1 MGVYSSYPKKRTI
14 SSDEESLDRETNNYL
29 SLAGVRSS
37 RLGRLSISEGVMK
50 QTFAIGIGG
59 AAGQGVATPGD
70 IFAKIFSRRGLNL
83 NAYNAYQSIIRGGHT
98 FLTIRT
104 GPEKVTN
111 MGDRIDLFIPLN
123 QDSMDRHL
131 KLLTAGAACI
141 FNADTIQPA
150 SAADGVQL
158 CALPVAELADITRNK
173 VAQNTLAIGAGLHMM
188 GIGFQA
194 LEGVLKEQFKKKG
207 DAVVAENV
215 GVARAGYDYA
225 AAHFRAFPNPLPK
238 TESRY
243 AILSGNIAMAMG
255 GAAAGVKFYCAYPMS
270 PSTGVLHWMAAHAR
284 KAGIMVRQVEDE
296 IGVINMTIG
305 AAHAG
310 VRAMCATSGG
320 GFALMS
326 EGLVMSAMMETP
338 VVVINCQRAGPSTG
352 VPTKTEQGDLWQML
366 GAAFGDYPRAIVAPL
381 DIADCFKVIP
391 EMFNLVDRF
400 QCPGLV
406 LCDLLLSEGRLS
418 VHPEDLDFSPF
429 IDRGEPITAS
439 NGDAAAATPVTKA
452 DYKRYLFTESGI
464 SPRAVPGVPG
474 HVHTVATD
482 EHEEAGV
489 LISDEFT
496 NPVKRRAMM
505 EKRMRKVAGIE
516 AAVSPPPLWGPRDAD
531 VTLIGWGSTKG
542 VIEEAC
548 EILNEQGISADQLQ
562 IRWLVPLHGEAI
574 LEILKNSRH
583 TIIVENNF
591 SGQFAR
597 YLRSE
602 TSFVPNGHIRKYDGE
617 PFMPHHLVE
626 AVKAQLAGNTKLSVP
641 MHEIMV

>member
-1 MGVYSSYPKKRTI
+1 
-14 SSDEESLDRETNNYL
+14 
-29 SLAGVRSS
+29 
-37 RLGRLSISEGVMK
+37 MK
-50 QTFAIGIGG
+50 QTFAISIGG

-70 IFAKIFSRRGLNL
+70 IFAKIFSRRGLRL

-111 MGDRIDLFIPLN
+111 MGDRIDLLIPLN

-131 KLLTAGAACI
+131 SLLSSGAACI
-141 FNADTIQPA
+141 YNSDTIKPGAPA
-150 SAADGVQL
+150 AGVQL
-158 CALPVAELADITRNK
+158 CPLPVSELADITRNK

-188 GIGFQA
+188 GIGFPA
-194 LEGVLKEQFKKKG
+194 LEEVLHEQFRKKG
-207 DAVVAENV
+207 DAVVSENV

-225 AAHFRAFPNPLPK
+225 AAHFMAFPSPLPK
-238 TESRY
+238 TENRY

-296 IGVINMTIG
+296 IGVINMAIG
-305 AAHAG
+305 AAHSG

-326 EGLVMSAMMETP
+326 EGLGMSAMIETP
-338 VVVINCQRAGPSTG
+338 VVVIDCQRAGPSTG

-366 GAAFGDYPRAIVAPL
+366 GAAFGDYPRVIAAPL
-381 DIADCFKVIP
+381 DITDCFKLIP
-391 EMFNLVDRF
+391 EIFNVADRF

-418 VHPEDLDFSPF
+418 VDPKDLDFQPPV
-429 IDRGEPITAS
+429 DRGELITAT
-439 NGDAAAATPVTKA
+439 NGNGNGVSA
-452 DYKRYLFTESGI
+452 DISANGGYKRYKITDSGI

-474 HVHTVATD
+474 HIHTAATD
-482 EHEEAGV
+482 EHQEDGI

-516 AAVSPPPLWGPRDAD
+516 SVVPPPALSGPPRAD

-548 EILNEQGISADQLQ
+548 DLLNEHGISANHLQ
-562 IRWLVPLHGEAI
+562 IRWLVPLHGDAI
-574 LEILKNSRH
+574 LEILKDARH
-583 TIIVENNF
+583 TTIVENNY

-602 TSFVPNGHIRKYDGE
+602 TSFVPNGYIRKYDGE
-617 PFMPHHLVE
+617 PFMPHHIVN
-626 AVKAQLAGNTKLSVP
+626 AVKDQLAGNTKLSVP

>member
-1 MGVYSSYPKKRTI
+1 
-14 SSDEESLDRETNNYL
+14 
-29 SLAGVRSS
+29 
-37 RLGRLSISEGVMK
+37 MK
-50 QTFAIGIGG
+50 QTFAVAIGG

-70 IFAKIFSRRGLNL
+70 IFAKIFSRRGLSL

-98 FLTIRT
+98 LLTIRT
-104 GPEKVTN
+104 GPEPVTN
-111 MGDRIDLFIPLN
+111 MGDRIDLLIPLN
-123 QDSMDRHL
+123 QDTMDRHL
-131 KLLTAGAACI
+131 KLLKSGAACI
-141 FNADTIQPA
+141 FNADTIKPGE
-150 SAADGVQL
+150 AAEGVQL
-158 CALPVAELADITRNK
+158 CPLPVSGLADITRNK
-173 VAQNTLAIGAGLHMM
+173 VAQNTLAMGAGLNMM
-188 GIGFQA
+188 GIGFAA
-194 LEGVLKEQFKKKG
+194 LEEALHEQFKKKG
-207 DAVVAENV
+207 EAVVAENV

-225 AAHFRAFPNPLPK
+225 AAHFTAFPNPLSK
-238 TESRY
+238 TEKRY
-243 AILSGNIAMAMG
+243 AVLSGNIAMAMG

-296 IGVINMTIG
+296 IGVINMAIG

-310 VRAMCATSGG
+310 VRSMCATSGG

-326 EGLVMSAMMETP
+326 EGLGMSAMIETP
-338 VVVINCQRAGPSTG
+338 VVVIDCQRAGPSTG

-366 GAAFGDYPRAIVAPL
+366 GAAFGDYPRVIAAPL
-381 DIADCFKVIP
+381 DIADCFKLIP
-391 EMFNLVDRF
+391 EMFNIVDRF

-406 LCDLLLSEGRLS
+406 LCDLLLSEGRLGVEES
-418 VHPEDLDFSPF
+418 ALDFNPV
-429 IDRGEPITAS
+429 IDRGEIILPLDDHGD
-439 NGDAAAATPVTKA
+439 NGNGTGAAMGMNGG
-452 DYKRYLFTESGI
+452 YKRYKFTESGI

-482 EHEEAGV
+482 EHMEDGV

-516 AAVSPPPLWGPRDAD
+516 AAVPPPTLWGPRDAD

-548 EILNEQGISADQLQ
+548 EMLNDEGITANQLQ

-574 LEILKNSRH
+574 LELLKGARH
-583 TIIVENNF
+583 TIIVENNY

-602 TSFVPNGHIRKYDGE
+602 TSFVPDGNIRKYDGE
-617 PFMPHHLVE
+617 PFMPHHIVE
-626 AVKAQLAGNTKLSVP
+626 AVKEQLAGKTHLSVP

>member
-1 MGVYSSYPKKRTI
+1 
-14 SSDEESLDRETNNYL
+14 
-29 SLAGVRSS
+29 
-37 RLGRLSISEGVMK
+37 MK

-70 IFAKIFSRRGLNL
+70 IYAKIFSRRGLHL

-111 MGDRIDLFIPLN
+111 MGDRLDLLIPLN
-123 QDSMDRHL
+123 QDAMDRHL
-131 KLLTAGAACI
+131 GLLRGGAACI
-141 FNADTIQPA
+141 YNAETIKPGD
-150 SAADGVQL
+150 AAEGAAL
-158 CALPVAELADITRNK
+158 CPLPVSKLADITRNK
-173 VAQNTLAIGAGLHMM
+173 VAQNTLAVGAGLNMM
-188 GIGFQA
+188 GIGFQS
-194 LEGVLKEQFKKKG
+194 LEEVLTEQFKKKG
-207 DAVVAENV
+207 AAVVSENV
-215 GVARAGYDYA
+215 EIARAGYEYA
-225 AAHFRAFPNPLPK
+225 AANFKPFSWPLPM
-238 TESRY
+238 TNNRY
-243 AILSGNIAMAMG
+243 AVLSGNIAMAMG

-284 KAGIMVRQVEDE
+284 KANIMVRQVEDE
-296 IGVINMTIG
+296 IGVVNMAIG

-310 VRAMCATSGG
+310 VRSMCATSGG

-326 EGLVMSAMMETP
+326 EGLGLSAMMETP
-338 VVVINCQRAGPSTG
+338 VVVIDCQRAGPSTG

-366 GAAFGDYPRAIVAPL
+366 GAGFGDYPRAIAAPL
-381 DIADCFKVIP
+381 DIGDCFTIIP
-391 EMFNLVDRF
+391 EVFNIADRY
-400 QCPGLV
+400 QCPGIV

-418 VHPEDLDFSPF
+418 VDPKELDFAP
-429 IDRGEPITAS
+429 IVDRGELITSSSGS
-439 NGDAAAATPVTKA
+439 NGDGA
-452 DYKRYLFTESGI
+452 YKRYKITDSGV

-474 HVHTVATD
+474 HTHTAASD
-482 EHEEAGV
+482 EHDEDGV

-496 NPVKRRAMM
+496 NPTKRRAMM

-516 AAVSPPPLWGPRDAD
+516 GAVPPPQLRGPREAD

-548 EILNEQGISADQLQ
+548 EILTEQGISANQLQ
-562 IRWLVPLHGEAI
+562 IRWLVPLHGDAI
-574 LEILKNSRH
+574 LNILKGARH
-583 TIIVENNF
+583 TIIVENNY

-617 PFMPHHLVE
+617 PFMPHHIVE
-626 AVKAQLAGNTKLSVP
+626 AVKEQLGGKSRLSVP
-641 MHEIMV
+641 AHEILV

>member
-1 MGVYSSYPKKRTI
+1 
-14 SSDEESLDRETNNYL
+14 
-29 SLAGVRSS
+29 
-37 RLGRLSISEGVMK
+37 MK

-70 IFAKIFSRRGLNL
+70 VFAKIFSRRGLNL

-104 GPEKVTN
+104 GPERVTN
-111 MGDRIDLFIPLN
+111 MGDRIDLLIPLN
-123 QDSMDRHL
+123 QDSIDRHL
-131 KLLTAGAACI
+131 KLLSSGAACLY
-141 FNADTIQPA
+141 NADAIKPGP
-150 SAADGVQL
+150 AADGVQL
-158 CALPVAELADITRNK
+158 CPLPVSELAEITRNK
-173 VAQNTLAIGAGLHMM
+173 VAQNTIAIAAGIHMM

-194 LEGVLKEQFKKKG
+194 LEDVLREQFEKKG

-215 GVARAGYDYA
+215 SVARAGYDYA
-225 AAHFRAFPNPLPK
+225 AAHFTAFPNPLPK
-238 TESRY
+238 TDNRY
-243 AILSGNIAMAMG
+243 AILSGNIALAMG

-296 IGVINMTIG
+296 IGVVNMTIG
-305 AAHAG
+305 ASQAG
-310 VRAMCATSGG
+310 VRSMCATSGG

-326 EGLVMSAMMETP
+326 EGLGMSAMMETP
-338 VVVINCQRAGPSTG
+338 IVVINCQRAGPSTG

-366 GAAFGDYPRAIVAPL
+366 GAAFGDYPRVIAAPL
-381 DIADCFKVIP
+381 DIGDCFKLIP
-391 EMFNLVDRF
+391 EIFNIADRY

-418 VHPEDLDFSPF
+418 VHPKDLDFNPP
-429 IDRGEPITAS
+429 IDRGELITSNNGAPSVAS
-439 NGDAAAATPVTKA
+439 NNGA
-452 DYKRYLFTESGI
+452 YKRYKITESGI

-474 HVHTVATD
+474 HIHTVATD
-482 EHEEAGV
+482 EHMEDGV
-489 LISDEFT
+489 LLSDEFT
-496 NPVKRRAMM
+496 NPIKRREMM

-516 AAVSPPPLWGPRDAD
+516 AAVPPPVLSGPHDAD
-531 VTLIGWGSTKG
+531 VTLLGWGSTKG

-548 EILNEQGISADQLQ
+548 EILVEQGISANQLQ
-562 IRWLVPLHGEAI
+562 VRWLVPLHGEAI

-583 TIIVENNF
+583 TIIIENNY

-602 TSFVPNGHIRKYDGE
+602 TSFVPDGYIRKYDGE
-617 PFMPHHLVE
+617 PFMPHHIVE
-626 AVKAQLAGNTKLSVP
+626 AVKQQLAGNTKLSIP
-641 MHEIMV
+641 THEVMV

>member
-1 MGVYSSYPKKRTI
+1 MKR
-14 SSDEESLDRETNNYL
+14 
-29 SLAGVRSS
+29 
-37 RLGRLSISEGVMK
+37 
-50 QTFAIGIGG
+50 TFAIGIGG

-98 FLTIRT
+98 FLTIRA
-104 GPEKVTN
+104 GPDKVTN

-131 KLLTAGAACI
+131 RLLRPGAACLY
-141 FNADTIQPA
+141 NADTVQPGP
-150 SAADGVQL
+150 AAEGVQL
-158 CALPVAELADITRNK
+158 CALPVAELADISRNK
-173 VAQNTLAIGAGLHMM
+173 VAQNTIAIGAGLHMM
-188 GIGFQA
+188 GIGFQS
-194 LEGVLKEQFKKKG
+194 LEDVLQEQFKKKG

-215 GVARAGYDYA
+215 SVARAGYDYA
-225 AAHFRAFPNPLPK
+225 AAHFTAFPNPLPK
-238 TESRY
+238 TENRY

-296 IGVINMTIG
+296 IGVVNMAIG
-305 AAHAG
+305 AAQAG
-310 VRAMCATSGG
+310 VRSMCATSGG

-326 EGLVMSAMMETP
+326 EGLGMSAMMETP

-366 GAAFGDYPRAIVAPL
+366 GAAFGDYPRVIAAPL
-381 DIADCFKVIP
+381 DIGDCFKLIP
-391 EMFNLVDRF
+391 EIFNIADRF

-418 VHPEDLDFSPF
+418 VHPKDLDFNPP
-429 IDRGEPITAS
+429 IDRGELITGN
-439 NGDAAAATPVTKA
+439 NGTPPSA
-452 DYKRYLFTESGI
+452 PRNGSYKRYKLTESGV

-482 EHEEAGV
+482 EHMEDGV

-496 NPVKRRAMM
+496 NPIKRREMM

-516 AAVSPPPLWGPRDAD
+516 ASVPPPELWGPRDAE

-548 EILNEQGISADQLQ
+548 EILNEQGISANQLQ
-562 IRWLVPLHGEAI
+562 IRWLVPLHGDAI
-574 LEILKNSRH
+574 LEVLRDSRH
-583 TIIVENNF
+583 TIIVENNY

-602 TSFVPNGHIRKYDGE
+602 TSFVANGHIRKYDGE
-617 PFMPHHLVE
+617 PFMPHHIVE
-626 AVKAQLAGNTKLSVP
+626 GVKEQLAGQTKLSVP